1 MSLPEYRKAL
11 HGRTWPEATHNAGWA
26 GTVYR
31 RSRVADVLCAVCIG
45 GTLALVAF
53 YGLSGGWR

>member
-1 MSLPEYRKAL
+1 MSLPEYRKAW

-45 GTLALVAF
+45 GALGVLLFWELAK
-53 YGLSGGWR
+53 

>member
-1 MSLPEYRKAL
+1 MSLPDYRKAW

-31 RSRVADVLCAVCIG
+31 RSRVADVLCAVTVFG
-45 GTLALVAF
+45 ALGVLLFWELAK
-53 YGLSGGWR
+53 